1 MWWPIDGWKH
11 IRNSEQQ
18 TDREACSKL
27 FPNQGGHC
35 CSGPNK
41 ILKTFSFVFL
51 LDCCILPSVEKNV
64 KETSFISPVAVI
76 CVCYF
81 DFSLWNFGFRSQPF
95 QCKVNRSTAGA
106 WPLPREKLCFRHR
119 STLPHQHQSA
129 SANASLAALPAF
141 RIFTRSME
149 QLILI

>member
-41 ILKTFSFVFL
+41 IFKNIFVRLFIGL
-51 LDCCILPSVEKNV
+51 LHSAERGKNV

-141 RIFTRSME
+141 RIFTRSKK
-149 QLILI
+149 QLIII